1 MTTLYEVLGVA
12 PDAPPEEV
20 RRAYLRLAR
29 RHHPDFHADAS
40 AGERA
45 EADRRMREIN
55 EAWAVLGD
63 ARRRRRYDVEQ
74 KLRGAQPGDEPGDVF
89 VPFDVSD
96 DGPDPRDAP
105 DVPYRPA
112 RVTTAR
118 RLLSLAPAAV
128 FAASVVTGAV
138 GMVVGGPGLLA
149 LALILFG
156 LSCLL
161 FLVIPLVALSEA
173 RRDEG

>member
-1 MTTLYEVLGVA
+1 VNHYEVLGVA
-12 PDAPPEEV
+12 PTATAEDV

-29 RHHPDFHADAS
+29 LHHPDFHAGGS

-45 EADRRMREIN
+45 EADRRMRQIN

-63 ARRRRRYDVEQ
+63 DRRRRRYDVEE
-74 KLRGAQPGDEPGDVF
+74 KLRGALPGDEPGDVF
-89 VPFDVSD
+89 VPFDITD

-112 RVTTAR
+112 PVTTRR
-118 RLLSLAPAAV
+118 RLLSLAPAVV
-128 FAASVVTGAV
+128 FGASVVTGAV
-138 GMVVGGPGLLA
+138 GMVVSGPGLLA

-156 LSCLL
+156 ISCLL
-161 FLVIPLVALSEA
+161 FLVIPLLALSEA

>member
-1 MTTLYEVLGVA
+1 MAV
-12 PDAPPEEV
+12 DAPPEEV

-29 RHHPDFHADAS
+29 EHHPDFHAGGS
-40 AGERA
+40 PRERA
-45 EADRRMREIN
+45 EADRRMRQIN

-74 KLRGAQPGDEPGDVF
+74 KLRGALPDDEPGDVF
-89 VPFDVSD
+89 VPFDVGD

-112 RVTTAR
+112 KVTTAR
-118 RLLSLAPAAV
+118 RLISLAPAAV
-128 FAASVVTGAV
+128 FGLSVLTGSV

-156 LSCLL
+156 MSCLL
-161 FLVIPLVALSEA
+161 FIVVPLVALSEA